1 MLHCKNI
8 SSTVSTALQLVKET
22 LWNLVLY
29 FIYFFTLLFWIRFIG
44 VSAQGNRGV
53 VINNQKF
60 DDSSGIQYAQTHQSS
75 TIQPPII
82 RFTTTT
88 QVNISCEN
96 VSKISEK
103 SVERQNRKSIELYFV
118 STTTMSPV
126 LIIHLFFA
134 GADSCDFQTQNS
146 FNYSICAGNTKTI
159 PFNHSICSPSTKNHP
174 TTILESIQRGRKMDE
189 FTNYES
195 SSQKRTRTTKNQ
207 HLVWH

>member
-8 SSTVSTALQLVKET
+8 SSTAIVQLVKET

-96 VSKISEK
+96 VSKILEK
-103 SVERQNRKSIELYFV
+103 SVERQKQEINQIVHRLDNHNE
-118 STTTMSPV
+118 P
-126 LIIHLFFA
+126 
-134 GADSCDFQTQNS
+134 N
-146 FNYSICAGNTKTI
+146 FNYSFIFCRSR
-159 PFNHSICSPSTKNHP
+159 F
-174 TTILESIQRGRKMDE
+174 M
-189 FTNYES
+189 
-195 SSQKRTRTTKNQ
+195 
-207 HLVWH
+207 